1 MKHALGLFVIALGLS
16 TPLLASAQMSSQGL
30 TREQVR
36 QEAAAYA
43 AAGFNPARMNPRTW
57 VDDAQAAS
65 VKVMTA
71 KAEGAN
77 GQLADNKRDAANH
90 SD

>member
-1 MKHALGLFVIALGLS
+1 MKHALRLFVIAFGMS
-16 TPLLASAQMSSQGL
+16 TPLLASAQSSPQGL

-43 AAGFNPARMNPRTW
+43 AAGFNPARMNPRSW

-65 VKVMTA
+65 AKVTIA
-71 KAEGAN
+71 KADSST
-77 GQLADNKRDAANH
+77 GQLADNK
-90 SD
+90 SDGARHCD